1 MAMALAQAPTGVISG
16 TVIDQSGAVVAN
28 AAITLTEKG
37 TGTVRSLTTNNE
49 GLYSAP
55 ALLAGEYEVR
65 AQATGFRT
73 LVRQAVVTAGNT
85 VTVDMQMALGQAND
99 VITVEG
105 QAAALNFETHT
116 VAGTIARNTIQE
128 LPINGR
134 SFLILATLQPGV
146 TVTTGVPAQF
156 NSLINVQVLG
166 NGSNQQGAYVRMT
179 IDGGIINDEWEGN
192 GSTSLN
198 VSQEVVQE
206 FQMSSVN
213 FDASSGIGAGGQ
225 VNIVTRS
232 GGNQFHG
239 SGYFFFRDHNMAA
252 FPGLRRPDN
261 PLAFNPNC
269 KLPVPPDATRP
280 RTPSSCAAIR
290 ESGPAVQL
298 RRTGSSSLPTTN
310 TRTRYRLTRSRRT
323 CLRWEDSR
331 TRR

>member
-1 MAMALAQAPTGVISG
+1 MRRLFWLFSVWGFVCAMACAQAPTGVISG
-16 TVIDQSGAVVAN
+16 TVVDQSGAVMGN
-28 AAITLTEKG
+28 ATVTITEKA

-65 AQATGFRT
+65 SEAPGFRS

-105 QAAALNFETHT
+105 QATAINFESHT

-128 LPINGR
+128 LPTNGR

-146 TVTTGVPAQF
+146 TITTGVPAQF

-179 IDGGIINDEWEGN
+179 IDGGIVNDEWGGN

-252 FPGLRRPDN
+252 FPALKRPND
-261 PLAFNPNC
+261 PSAFNPNC
-269 KLPVPPDATRP
+269 KDL
-280 RTPSSCAAIR
+280 SSAGCNGTA
-290 ESGPAVQL
+290 L
-298 RRTGSSSLPTTN
+298 
-310 TRTRYRLTRSRRT
+310 
-323 CLRWEDSR
+323 
-331 TRR
+331 

>member
-1 MAMALAQAPTGVISG
+1 MFCVLFLALTFSVFAQAPTGVISG
-16 TVIDQSGAVVAN
+16 TVTDQSGAVIPGATV
-28 AAITLTEKG
+28 TVTESA
-37 TGTVRSLTTNNE
+37 TGKIRTLTTNSA
-49 GLYSAP
+49 GLYSAA

-65 AQATGFRT
+65 AEAPGFRT
-73 LVRQAVVTAGNT
+73 LVRQATVAAGNT
-85 VTVDMQMALGQAND
+85 TTVDIQMTLGQASD
-99 VITVEG
+99 VVTVEG
-105 QAAALNFETHT
+105 LAAAINYESHT
-116 VAGTIARNTIQE
+116 IAGTIARNTIQE

-134 SFLILATLQPGV
+134 SFLNLATLQPGV

-225 VNIVTRS
+225 MNIVTRS
-232 GGNQFHG
+232 GSNDFHG

-252 FPGLRRPDN
+252 YPGLKRATDPSG
-261 PLAFNPNC
+261 FNPNC
-269 KLPVPPDATRP
+269 KA
-280 RTPSSCAAIR
+280 PSSSGCNAAENPFFVR
-290 ESGPAVQL
+290 RNPGVGVGGPIKKDKLFFYTNYEYQNQVQAYALQQDL
-298 RRTGSSSLPTTN
+298 R
-310 TRTRYRLTRSRRT
+310 
-323 CLRWEDSR
+323 
-331 TRR
+331 

>member
-1 MAMALAQAPTGVISG
+1 MVAQAPTGVISG
-16 TVIDQSGAVVAN
+16 TVTDQSGAILAN
-28 AAITLTEKG
+28 AAVTVTEKA

-65 AQATGFRT
+65 SEAPGFRT

-85 VTVDMQMALGQAND
+85 VTVDLQMSLGQAND
-99 VITVEG
+99 VVTVQG
-105 QAAALNFETHT
+105 QAVAINFESHT

-134 SFLILATLQPGV
+134 SFLNLATLQPGV

-179 IDGGIINDEWEGN
+179 IDGGIINDEWEGS

-239 SGYFFFRDHNMAA
+239 GGYFFFRDHNMAA
-252 FPGLRRPDN
+252 FPGLRRPND

-269 KLPVPPDATRP
+269 KDLKSAG
-280 RTPSSCAAIR
+280 CNAAQNPFFVR
-290 ESGPAVQL
+290 RDPGFLLGGPIKK
-298 RRTGSSSLPTTN
+298 TGSSFSSTMN
-310 TRTRYRLTRSRRT
+310 TRTKYRLTPSRKICHR
-323 CLRWEDSR
+323 CRGSR
-331 TRR
+331 TLR